1 MAFPITCGS
10 VRRDGAVALEHLEA
24 HRTMVRRPLIVVPA
38 RFSASASALRYGA
51 DVASRSLIEAIY
63 SAGGEPLVVH
73 PAAPAAVVDADAV
86 AERLWFA
93 DGVLLPGG
101 GDLAARWSQQEPH
114 PSLYDVDEEQDA
126 FDIGVARHALAN
138 GLPMLGVCRGNQVV
152 NVALGGDLVQ
162 DLGDRIHR
170 HVVQEIAV
178 VRDAALA
185 QIVGTRPA
193 ISCYHHQGIGRLGAG
208 LHAVAHAPDGVI
220 EAVELREASGW
231 YLGVQWHPEDTAA
244 VDPLQAALFG
254 ELVAQASATASA
266 RAVS

>member
-1 MAFPITCGS
+1 MS
-10 VRRDGAVALEHLEA
+10 
-24 HRTMVRRPLIVVPA
+24 RRPLIVVPA

-51 DVASRSLIEAIY
+51 DVASRSLVEAIHA
-63 SAGGEPLVVH
+63 AGGEPLIVH
-73 PAAPAAVVDADAV
+73 PAAPGAIVDTEAL

-101 GDLAARWSQQEPH
+101 GDLAARWSGQEPH

-126 FDIGVARHALAN
+126 FDIAVARHALAN
-138 GLPMLGVCRGNQVV
+138 GLPMLAVCRGNQVV

-162 DLGDRIHR
+162 DLGERIHR

-178 VRDAALA
+178 APDAALA
-185 QIVGTRPA
+185 QLVGTTPT

-208 LHAVAHAPDGVI
+208 LRAVAHAPDGVI
-220 EAVELREASGW
+220 EAVELAEASAW

-244 VDPLQAALFG
+244 VDPVQAALFD
-254 ELVAQASATASA
+254 ELVAQASSMASA
-266 RAVS
+266 RAAS